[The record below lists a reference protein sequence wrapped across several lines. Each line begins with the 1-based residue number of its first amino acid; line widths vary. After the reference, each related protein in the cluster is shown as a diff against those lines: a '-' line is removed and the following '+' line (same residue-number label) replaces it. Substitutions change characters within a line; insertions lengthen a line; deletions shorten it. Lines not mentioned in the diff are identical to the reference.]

1 MNGRTVL
8 FIFALRRRRR
18 AFALGE
24 ALILM
29 IVVLITLGGI
39 FSSIGYSMR
48 LRGAAQTDLDSFL
61 TAEAWFDALEAES
74 SEKIGSQS
82 ALIAAARE
90 VIEHLGGGTV
100 GKDRFSVGGT
110 ILTPVFRGTRDGVHQ
125 IELKVD
131 RPEMR
136 NCGTVAFLR
145 SFNSKSSNTVQDNV
159 YKRRAK

>member
-1 MNGRTVL
+1 ML
-8 FIFALRRRRR
+8 FRSFIK
-18 AFALGE
+18 AFIPEPSAPPSE
-24 ALILM
+24 DEPKDTS
-29 IVVLITLGGI
+29 TLPPEP
-39 FSSIGYSMR
+39 FPV
-48 LRGAAQTDLDSFL
+48 AQIDFDSFL

-136 NCGTVAFLR
+136 NSGTVAFLR
-145 SFNSKSSNTVQDNV
+145 SFNSKSSNTVL
-159 YKRRAK
+159 